1 MPIFARLFIC
11 NEPLPAKATKSLIMK
26 SLHNRVN
33 KDVLRARLLADQTP
47 RVTLSFY
54 QYYHLRN
61 PQIFR
66 DHFYIL
72 LTDVEVL
79 GRIYVSYEGVNAQIS
94 VPQHQVEAFKE
105 AMQTIT
111 FLQDIRLNFAIEDD
125 GKSFFKLIIKV
136 REKIV
141 ADGLDDKTFDVT
153 NKGIHLKAEEFNQ
166 LADQKDTI
174 IIDMRNHYES
184 EVGYFQN
191 AILPDV
197 ETFREA
203 LPIVE
208 DMLSDKKDK
217 NIIMYCTGGIRC
229 EKASAYY
236 KHKGFNN
243 VYQVEGGIIEYARR
257 AAELG
262 IENKFIG
269 KNFVFD
275 ERLGERISPDII
287 AKCHQCGTPC
297 DHHINCANDACH
309 ILFIQCPS
317 CGQKYENT
325 CSIKCQ
331 DFNRLPEDVRESLRK
346 TETFNGTKFG
356 KGRYKAHH
364 KDYSLEEN
372 QLEIR

>member
-1 MPIFARLFIC
+1 
-11 NEPLPAKATKSLIMK
+11 MK

-33 KDVLRARLLADQTP
+33 KDVLKARLLADQTP

-72 LTDVEVL
+72 LSEVEVL
-79 GRIYVSYEGVNAQIS
+79 GRIYVSYEGVNAQVS

-153 NKGIHLKAEEFNQ
+153 NKGIHLKAEEFNK
-166 LADQKDTI
+166 LADQEDTI

-236 KHKGFNN
+236 KHKGFKN

-287 AKCHQCGTPC
+287 AKCHQCGTPS

-317 CGQKYENT
+317 CGEKYENT
-325 CSIKCQ
+325 CSVKCQ
-331 DFNRLPEDVRESLRK
+331 EFNRLPEDVKESLRK

-372 QLEIR
+372 QIEIS